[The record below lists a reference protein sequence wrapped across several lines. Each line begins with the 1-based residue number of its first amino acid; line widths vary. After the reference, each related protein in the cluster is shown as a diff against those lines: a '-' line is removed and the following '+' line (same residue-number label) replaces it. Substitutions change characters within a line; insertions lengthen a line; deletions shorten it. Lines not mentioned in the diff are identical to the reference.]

1 MAHRNVAAAGLIHI
15 RAHWNSYY
23 RARSRGFPRGRRPS
37 YKYNR
42 TQCPPSTYFHFILER
57 LQTACT
63 GCARSR
69 GKNDEKATRRCFG
82 KKRAENLGIIFLSFW
97 RGTDDSEVEL
107 LANNKY

>member
-23 RARSRGFPRGRRPS
+23 RAARSRGFPRGRRQS

-57 LQTACT
+57 LQTAYT
-63 GCARSR
+63 VIQ
-69 GKNDEKATRRCFG
+69 TV
-82 KKRAENLGIIFLSFW
+82 
-97 RGTDDSEVEL
+97 SEPVV
-107 LANNKY
+107 